1 MTERY
6 DVAIAGAGP
15 AGAQAARDLARRDY
29 DVVVL
34 ETEAEDEFPRASNK
48 STGGTFPSMLSS
60 FGIPNSVVMQFTDS
74 VVIESPNQFLR
85 KGQTGAVLDFG
96 AFKQFLVDDSR
107 EKGAE
112 YRFDARVSGPV
123 MEDGGVDGIRYNGS
137 TEIRADVVVDATG
150 PAAPIASELG
160 VSDLERE
167 RHAIGVEFEMQGV
180 DLDAPGYADLRDAM
194 MLRLDHEYAPGGYAW
209 IFHTG
214 GDTAKVGLCYIN
226 NGSYQRYA
234 TADRTI
240 DGYLEHWLDTDPR
253 FEHATKIEGR
263 QHRGSA
269 HIQPPGGMSTD
280 NFMAIGDTVPSID
293 PLWGEGIHNGMKS
306 GRAAAVTAD
315 QSLTPDQP
323 DTSAEAMEFYEKLW
337 HREVAPRMDSR
348 LRMTELLYLAPNDR
362 YDRLLADL
370 NSLDDETLARANKGS
385 WRAIAKLLHA
395 SDIPIL
401 TRFLKDRLT

>member
-15 AGAQAARDLARRDY
+15 AGAQAGRDLARRGY

-34 ETEAEDEFPRASNK
+34 ETEAEAEFPRASNK

-60 FGIPNSVVMQFTDS
+60 FGIPDDVVMQFTDS
-74 VVIESPNQFLR
+74 VVIESPNEFLR
-85 KGQTGAVLDFG
+85 KEQTGAVLDFG
-96 AFKQFLVDDSR
+96 AFKEFLVEDGR
-107 EKGAE
+107 KQGAE

-123 MEDGGVDGIRYNGS
+123 MDGGDVDGIRYNGS
-137 TEIRADVVVDATG
+137 TELYADIIIDATG

-160 VSDLERE
+160 ISDLKRD
-167 RHAIGVEFEMQGV
+167 RHAIGVEFEMEGV
-180 DLDAPGYADLRDAM
+180 DLDASGYADLHDAM

-240 DGYLEHWLDTDPR
+240 DGYLEHWIDTDPR
-253 FEHATKIEGR
+253 FENATKIEGR

-280 NFMAIGDTVPSID
+280 SFMAIGDTVPSID
-293 PLWGEGIHNGMKS
+293 PLWGEGVHNGMKS

-315 QSLTPDQP
+315 QSLTPDEP

-348 LRMTELLYLAPNDR
+348 LRMTDMLYLAPNGR

-385 WRAIAKLLHA
+385 WRAIAKLLHVG
-395 SDIPIL
+395 DLPIL
-401 TRFLKDRLT
+401 ARFAMDRLT